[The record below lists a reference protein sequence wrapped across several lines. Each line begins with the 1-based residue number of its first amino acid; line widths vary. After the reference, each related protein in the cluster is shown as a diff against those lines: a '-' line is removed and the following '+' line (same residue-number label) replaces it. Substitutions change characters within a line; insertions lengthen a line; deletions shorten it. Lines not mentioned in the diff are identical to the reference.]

1 MSNTNIQLSVLDEA
15 RFAVRTAR
23 ATLNSY
29 DDVLNAIAFCY
40 ANHVRLLIVRC
51 PVIDIRVAQMM
62 EQHGALLMDTLVY
75 YTRNLEEPLIF
86 EGNPTVHI
94 RPIREDDIH
103 SIELIARAAFQDYNG
118 HYHADERLDRT
129 ACNETYVSWALRSCQ
144 DKSLADEVLVAEFA
158 GSRVGFGAIK
168 RTASDITDG
177 RLYAVMPDVKRQ
189 GVYRAL
195 LQHSLV
201 WSKEQGCSRML
212 YSTQITNV
220 VAQRI
225 CMRLGFEISH
235 AYYTFH
241 KWFDENSL

>member
-1 MSNTNIQLSVLDEA
+1 MLNTH
-15 RFAVRTAR
+15 
-23 ATLNSY
+23 
-29 DDVLNAIAFCY
+29 DDVLNAITFCH
-40 ANHVRLLIVRC
+40 ANQVKLLIARC
-51 PVIDIRVAQMM
+51 PVIDIRIAQMLG
-62 EQHGALLMDTLVY
+62 HRGALLMDTLVY
-75 YTRNLEEPLIF
+75 YTRNLKEPLIF
-86 EGNPTVHI
+86 EENPAVHI
-94 RPIREDDIH
+94 RAVREDDMH
-103 SIELIARAAFQDYNG
+103 SIERLARAAFHDYNG

-129 ACNETYVSWALRSCQ
+129 ACNETYVSWAIRSCQ
-144 DKSLADEVLVAEFA
+144 DKSLADEVLVAEVA
-158 GSRVGFGAIK
+158 GSLVGFGAIK

-201 WSKEQGCSRML
+201 WSKEQGCHQML

-220 VAQRI
+220 VAQRV

-241 KWFDENSL
+241 KWFDEDSF